1 MENHTAVP
9 LEDIIW
15 LHDRMNGHK
24 EHLLTFENSLC
35 LLRRKLFPFSH
46 DPYAFITGKIFRIAY
61 VFKHLGNGTNPCI
74 VFFKVDRRQELK
86 Y

>member
-15 LHDRMNGHK
+15 LHDRMNGDK
-24 EHLLTFENSLC
+24 EHLLTFENYLC

-46 DPYAFITGKIFRIAY
+46 DPYPFITGKIFRIAY